1 MVGNTLVRETRE
13 ELGTCPST
21 PKPTCTQVI
30 GSGGSCTRLS
40 KFLIGAYSNAERM
53 IHNALIFLMTLKLFE
68 WILLRTWKGFS
79 DFTHCYFYN
88 SLERKWLERSWFG
101 KYGISWHISVL
112 LRKSESRLQWQGF
125 IYVIQSCI
133 VKTKSAIA
141 IMQNVFCSIKA

>member
-1 MVGNTLVRETRE
+1 MVGNTLFRETSE
-13 ELGTCPST
+13 GLGTCPST

-40 KFLIGAYSNAERM
+40 KFLISRVFKSKADDTQRFV
-53 IHNALIFLMTLKLFE
+53 FLMTLKLLE
-68 WILLRTWKGFS
+68 WIWLRTWKGFS

-112 LRKSESRLQWQGF
+112 LRKSKSCLQWQGF

-141 IMQNVFCSIKA
+141 IMQNVFCSVKA